1 MVAPQFHHRSGP
13 AKVSLLP
20 CARRSHWVGLAVL
33 AALVGFS
40 ITLPAQNPPPWLAE
54 LSSQP
59 VGPFP
64 MIPPFQA
71 TFRFGWSGI
80 EAASAEA
87 RLTIKGGI
95 ATVRV
100 KGKTTGMA
108 RGLWRL
114 DATQESSFRVE
125 GLKPIGFRQVEEYHN
140 RRLTTES
147 VFKPEGLWRLRQR
160 TPNGGPSKWKHIAIE
175 PIRDIVSAM
184 FFLRSQALAPGD
196 KNAVIAFPGDSP
208 FLFQSVVG
216 KREMI
221 NLGGKPRKAIRLD
234 FQIQR
239 IELKKNE
246 PPRLQ
251 HHSKFR
257 KGTVWISDDHHRFPL
272 RAEVNIFIGS
282 VFAEMETLTFSGTS
296 F

>member
-1 MVAPQFHHRSGP
+1 
-13 AKVSLLP
+13 
-20 CARRSHWVGLAVL
+20 
-33 AALVGFS
+33 
-40 ITLPAQNPPPWLAE
+40 
-54 LSSQP
+54 
-59 VGPFP
+59 

-80 EAASAEA
+80 EAAGAEA
-87 RLTIKGGI
+87 RMTITGGV
-95 ATVRV
+95 AKVHV

-114 DATQESSFRVE
+114 DAEQESLFRLE
-125 GLKPIGFRQVEEYHN
+125 GLKPMGFLQVEQYHN
-140 RRLTTES
+140 RRLTTEA
-147 VFKPEGLWRLRQR
+147 VFKTDGLWRLRQR

-208 FLFQSVVG
+208 FLFQAVVG
-216 KREMI
+216 KREKI
-221 NLGGKPRKAIRLD
+221 TLGGKQRKAIRLD

-239 IELKKNE
+239 IEVKKNE

-251 HHSKFR
+251 QHSKFR
-257 KGTVWISDDHHRFPL
+257 KGTVWISDDIYRFPL

-282 VFAEMETLTFSGTS
+282 VFAEMETLTFGGEHY
-296 F
+296 